1 LLIHF
6 FCLFVC
12 ILASTVHCLSNCLFF
27 TANPVTCFFLI
38 LKNYFQ
44 HQNLFLS
51 MSIDYPC
58 ICQQPSPWV
67 RFQSFYNF
75 TSLIRERLKSYPWGS
90 EISLSCTPPVLDPI
104 YLLFCIFKI
113 QDNICFFLGNM
124 NYNLSLLNDKEFCFF
139 LIGLNSIFSTLPQSE
154 YTSCEVYSGLP
165 TDQPKSRCKLE
176 APRSLYSS
184 PGYNNNISQ

>member
-1 LLIHF
+1 
-6 FCLFVC
+6 
-12 ILASTVHCLSNCLFF
+12 
-27 TANPVTCFFLI
+27 
-38 LKNYFQ
+38 
-44 HQNLFLS
+44 

-165 TDQPKSRCKLE
+165 TDQPKSRCKKGENFPIQYFKNFLIINYYIFFLKVE
-176 APRSLYSS
+176 NFQKIPNDKIFKKFKKFQSFHS
-184 PGYNNNISQ
+184 ISKF